1 MKVFSGDILQAVQ
14 QGALVLTVNKRLA
27 KHLRQQYDVRLLAGG
42 QGAWRSPDIF
52 AFDSWM
58 NRVAVQLGLDGRLL
72 DQGQELRLWETV
84 VEEDL
89 ASSGN
94 LLMRPADAARQALR
108 AHRLLEEYGAAFRPE
123 EGSEDH
129 RVFLRWRQQWQAA
142 CRAGEW
148 DDPARLPER
157 VSEALRAGRGEAP
170 RQLVLAGFDEMPPAV
185 NRLAAALAG
194 RGCAIGVWQPAARTP
209 DHVGL
214 AECPDPAGE
223 VRRCARWVRRLLEKG
238 SCRIGIV
245 AVGLEAYHR
254 TIQRIFREELAPA
267 SLLPGGDAE
276 KAFNLSLGTPL
287 LDEGM
292 VVAAFELLT
301 LGRTVPLD
309 RISYLLRSPFVWGHL
324 AEQHSRALF
333 DAELRRLRL
342 PEISLKKIIRLAH
355 SGFKQGVGK
364 ADLFA
369 RVLETV
375 DWALEKRGLHKPG
388 VWARDFSSLLEV
400 CRWPGDRVLDS
411 RSFQVHSAWEEL
423 LSGMAGLDPVSG
435 PMERSEA
442 LTLLKRLA
450 ARKIFQAEGSEGPVQ
465 VMGYLEAAGLEFDHL
480 WILGMH
486 EEAFPPPP
494 DPNPFLPLSL
504 QRRCGMP
511 RADASRELE
520 FSTKV
525 AARLLGAAP
534 EVVVSYPRQSDGRER
549 QPSPLVRRIP
559 AAQPDLAPQGRPADL
574 FARSGLLLE
583 TLADPEGPPLADGLK
598 VSGGTAILKDQALC
612 PFRAFARHR
621 LHAQGLDI
629 GVPGLDNLERGQLV
643 HHALEHFW
651 TLTGDSTSLCALDE
665 QAFAE
670 RIDRSVEESLAR
682 LEKERKIALPKAL
695 RANEADRLRRLL
707 REWLELERRRV
718 PFEVESL
725 ETWHRETLGQLTI
738 QTRLDRIDRLADG
751 SRIILDYK
759 TGRSS
764 VRDWL
769 GERPLEP
776 QLPLYGLGRGG
787 RDLGA
792 VAFASVRSGNCS
804 FQGVG
809 RSEDLLPG
817 LPAADKSNYLAEAGI
832 PDWSGLL
839 TAWRRSLEGLS
850 REFADGMAAV
860 APIDRARACDRCDLQ
875 PFCRV
880 AEGSAAWQRGEEG

>member
-1 MKVFSGDILQAVQ
+1 VTVFSGDILQAVQ

-27 KHLRQQYDVRLLAGG
+27 KHLRQQYDERLLAGG
-42 QGAWRSPDIF
+42 RDAWRSPDIF
-52 AFDSWM
+52 AFDGWM
-58 NRVAVQLGLDGRLL
+58 NRIAVQLGLDGRLL

-84 VEEDL
+84 LEEDL
-89 ASSGN
+89 ARSGN

-108 AHRLLEEYGAAFRPE
+108 AHRLLEEYGAAFLPE
-123 EGSEDH
+123 EGGEDH
-129 RVFLRWRQQWQAA
+129 RVFLRWREQWQAA

-157 VSEALRAGRGEAP
+157 VSEALRAGQGEAP
-170 RQLVLAGFDEMPPAV
+170 RQLVLAGFDEMTPAV
-185 NRLAAALAG
+185 ESLAVALAE
-194 RGCAIGVWQPAARTP
+194 RGCAIGVWQPASCTA

-214 AECPDPAGE
+214 VECPDLSGE

-245 AVGLEAYHR
+245 AIGLEAYQR

-267 SLLPGGDAE
+267 SLLPGGEGE
-276 KAFNLSLGTPL
+276 KAFNLSLGTRL

-292 VVAAFELLT
+292 VCAAFELLA
-301 LGRTVPLD
+301 LGRSVPLD
-309 RISYLLRSPFVWGHL
+309 RVSYLLRSPFVWGHL

-342 PEISLKKIIRLAH
+342 TEIPLKKIIRLAQ
-355 SGFKQGVGK
+355 SGFKQGLGK

-375 DWALEKRGLHKPG
+375 DWALEKRGRHKPG
-388 VWARDFSSLLEV
+388 AWARDFSSLLEA
-400 CRWPGDRVLDS
+400 CRWPGDRVFDS
-411 RSFQVHSAWEEL
+411 RSFQVYSAWEEL
-423 LSGMAGLDPVSG
+423 LGGMAGLDPVSG
-435 PMERSEA
+435 PMERGEA
-442 LTLLKRLA
+442 LALLKRLA
-450 ARKIFQAEGSEGPVQ
+450 AGKIFQTEGSEGPVQ

-480 WILGMH
+480 WLLGMH

-511 RADASRELE
+511 RADAARELE
-520 FSTKV
+520 FSAKI

-534 EVVVSYPRQSDGRER
+534 DVVVSYPRQSDGRER
-549 QPSPLVRRIP
+549 QPSPLVRRLP
-559 AAQPDLAPQGRPADL
+559 AVQPDMAPQGKPADL
-574 FARSGLLLE
+574 FARSGLGLE
-583 TLADPEGPPLADGLK
+583 TLVDPAGPPLADGLK

-621 LHAQGLDI
+621 LNAQGLET

-643 HHALEHFW
+643 HHVLEHFW
-651 TLTGDSTSLCALDE
+651 TLTGNSAALHALEE
-665 QAFAE
+665 QVFAE
-670 RIDRSVEESLAR
+670 RIERSVEEGIAT
-682 LEKERKIALPKAL
+682 LEKDRKITIPKAL
-695 RANEADRLRRLL
+695 RANESDRLGRLV
-707 REWLELERRRV
+707 REWLELERRRA

-738 QTRLDRIDRLADG
+738 QTRLDRIDRLQDG

-759 TGRSS
+759 TGRAS

-792 VAFASVRSGNCS
+792 VAFANVRSGNCS
-804 FQGVG
+804 FVGVG
-809 RSEDLLPG
+809 RSEELLPG
-817 LPAADKSNYLAEAGI
+817 LPAAEKSGYLEEAGI
-832 PDWSGLL
+832 ADWSGLL
-839 TAWRRSLEGLS
+839 AAWRLSLEGLS
-850 REFADGMAAV
+850 REFSDGMAAV
-860 APIDRARACDRCDLQ
+860 APVDRARACDRCDLQ
-875 PFCRV
+875 AFCRIGDHDQAGV
-880 AEGSAAWQRGEEG
+880 EDAQ